1 MCWYKTQKFCFHS
14 GWIPRSFAN
23 IKSLLWG
30 YYSFGL
36 RILLGL
42 KLTISI
48 VARGDIVGIRPE
60 REGVG
65 ENLQN

>member
-1 MCWYKTQKFCFHS
+1 M
-14 GWIPRSFAN
+14 
-23 IKSLLWG
+23 
-30 YYSFGL
+30 
-36 RILLGL
+36 LLGL

-48 VARGDIVGIRPE
+48 IARGDIVGIRPE